1 MAENRQPPSRPQA
14 EKPGTDDAFGR
25 HIGPKER
32 RKLRARREG
41 SRSVWFWLGM
51 MGLVGWSVAVPTV
64 IGVAIGAWVDATW
77 PGQVSWTLTG
87 MIVGVIVGCLNAWYW
102 VKRESERK
110 L

>member
-51 MGLVGWSVAVPTV
+51 MGLVGWSVAIPTL
-64 IGVAIGAWVDATW
+64 IGTALGAWLDGWTE
-77 PGQVSWTLTG
+77 GDISWTLTG
-87 MIVGVIVGCLNAWYW
+87 LVVGATLGCLTAWRW
-102 VKRESERK
+102 VRRESQKR
-110 L
+110 